1 MKRKWLL
8 DLEFKKIQRNIK
20 DIGNGEVRLESIED
34 EEWFLVFDHEGQ
46 DVFMKECEVVL
57 ED

>member
-8 DLEFKKIQRNIK
+8 DLEIEKIQRNIK